1 MKDLVYSTVMPL
13 AKKWWVNLLLGLLF
27 VSLGIWVFITP
38 LTSYVSLPIFFSL
51 ALATAGAF
59 EIFAAIFYRKGI
71 KNWRRYLTG
80 GVIDLVVG
88 GYLLFSPLITI
99 AVLPYILA
107 FWMLYKG
114 VMIIGISSKLNSRNY
129 SSWVLTLA
137 YGLTIMVYAFL
148 IMIYP
153 NFGGMSIVYAMALAF
168 VTLGMFNISSAYHFY
183 KMVNGKLR
191 LRIN

>member
-13 AKKWWVNLLLGLLF
+13 AKKWWINLLLGLLF
-27 VSLGIWVFITP
+27 VSLGIWVLITP
-38 LTSYVSLPIFFSL
+38 LTSYVSLTIFFSL

-88 GYLLFSPLITI
+88 GYLLFSPLITM